1 MGNQNTSKKIKSI
14 ETCFDIIEYIH
25 TNPAA
30 RVTEVADEI
39 GISPSTAHAHLYTL
53 QERGYLIKK
62 SGDYRIGLPFLT
74 VAGYV
79 QNAGR
84 HKKLYQ
90 VSKPE
95 IDELAEMTGERA
107 QIMVEENNRGYY
119 LCQSWGKKA
128 VITDSHVGTSVPLH
142 STAVGKAYL
151 AHLPA
156 DAITAA
162 VDAHGLPAE
171 TANTIT
177 TRETLFDELEVVQER
192 GVAFDRGERVV
203 GIYCVA
209 APIISDTDTVLGAI
223 SVSVPKKRVHDD
235 FFERELPQ
243 QVTDAARVIA
253 LNATYS

>member
-1 MGNQNTSKKIKSI
+1 MGNRNTSKKIKST

-30 RVTEVADEI
+30 GVTEIASEI

-53 QERGYLIKK
+53 KERGYLIKK
-62 SGDYRIGLPFLT
+62 GGGYRIGLPFLT
-74 VAGYV
+74 VAGYI

-84 HKKLYQ
+84 YKKLYQ

-95 IDELAEMTGERA
+95 IDELAETTGERA
-107 QIMVEENNRGYY
+107 QVMVEENNRGFY
-119 LCQSWGKKA
+119 LCQSGGEKA

-151 AHLPA
+151 AHLPL

-162 VDAHGLPAE
+162 VDAHGLPAK
-171 TANTIT
+171 TDNTIT
-177 TRETLFDELEVVQER
+177 TRESLLDELEVIRER

-203 GIYCVA
+203 GIHCVA

-235 FFERELPQ
+235 FFEHELPQ
-243 QVTDAARVIA
+243 QVMDAARVIA